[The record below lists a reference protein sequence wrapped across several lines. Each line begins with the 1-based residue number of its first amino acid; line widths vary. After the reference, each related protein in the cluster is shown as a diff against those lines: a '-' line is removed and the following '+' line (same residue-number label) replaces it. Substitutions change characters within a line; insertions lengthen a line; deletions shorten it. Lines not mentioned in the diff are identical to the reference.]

1 MLYSASVFLMVMAQS
16 HGFAMPKAPQ
26 RLANLQM
33 SDQWA
38 PNTKTIN
45 TVSLETLKWVFIKIT
60 VLCLPSKY
68 IILPLVCGFNLSM
81 MLKH

>member
-1 MLYSASVFLMVMAQS
+1 MLYSASVFLVVLAQS

-26 RLANLQM
+26 RVANLQM

-45 TVSLETLKWVFIKIT
+45 TVSLETLK
-60 VLCLPSKY
+60 
-68 IILPLVCGFNLSM
+68 
-81 MLKH
+81 